1 MDVKDIDAS
10 KQAYVYFLSLY
21 HNKCRHC
28 LDFAV
33 EILLRTHVIVKK
45 SQVWR
50 TISCSQGFAGVGLT
64 NVFREVLL
72 PQTNSGY

>member
-28 LDFAV
+28 LGFAV
-33 EILLRTHVIVKK
+33 EVLLRTHVIVKRAK
-45 SQVWR
+45 SGEQS
-50 TISCSQGFAGVGLT
+50 IALKDLQM
-64 NVFREVLL
+64 
-72 PQTNSGY
+72 